1 MEEERRILI
10 TIVYPLPSLP
20 PSMPNRPNRVTSLP
34 PTLRFRDVHSPAR
47 SIAGQEPLIDDD
59 TDTHRRRWKNG
70 ATVVVVVVVVGK
82 IALAFPPSL
91 SFLLFFFLPT
101 RTEGRKRFVPC
112 FSKGRKAG
120 RIAGANC
127 SQERA
132 GGETSASLFARI
144 RRRVVD
150 DNNGVRIRA
159 YVPR

>member
-1 MEEERRILI
+1 MEVERRIFNNHRI
-10 TIVYPLPSLP
+10 SPP

-59 TDTHRRRWKNG
+59 TDTHRRRWKNEV
-70 ATVVVVVVVVGK
+70 TVVVVVVVVGK
-82 IALAFPPSL
+82 IALPFPPSL
-91 SFLLFFFLPT
+91 SFLFFFFLRA